1 MRWAGSSAKPS
12 AGPSTRIVGPT
23 RARVFVQ
30 AFHQRQSEGFQL
42 LAEGWQEILGKVVAQ
57 ALQQRLQCGG
67 GQLREASGIVSAE
80 YAEHVGQADLPIE
93 GNGRVH
99 ACDPLR
105 SGLRNGIHW
114 LSPL

>member
-1 MRWAGSSAKPS
+1 MGAPTTYRFRLSSS
-12 AGPSTRIVGPT
+12 SRRSTNASPRD
-23 RARVFVQ
+23 
-30 AFHQRQSEGFQL
+30 SS